1 MGGRAGRGERKA
13 GEGVLDVSIRPGTVR
28 FSMGKVVTVE
38 LVKGRKGEG
47 SILLFLLFLLPG
59 RYERNFFFGAGGRG
73 SEMLRGLF
81 SNPSWFLYLPLFVPE
96 HTRESLSSFLAVLS
110 FFYGFS
116 RRFKWEDRAH
126 IFQSN

>member
-13 GEGVLDVSIRPGTVR
+13 GEGVLDVSIRPGAVR

-59 RYERNFFFGAGGRG
+59 RYERNFFFGGWWARK
-73 SEMLRGLF
+73 RDAKR
-81 SNPSWFLYLPLFVPE
+81 PLFEPLLVLVPSAFCSGTHE
-96 HTRESLSSFLAVLS
+96 KVSPFLPRGVV
-110 FFYGFS
+110 
-116 RRFKWEDRAH
+116 
-126 IFQSN
+126 IFLQILATF